1 VVDPAVVRDHM
12 SIYGHL
18 VGARIRADWQYRTS
32 FLLYTVSQCVVSFLD
47 FLAIAVLFSNTE
59 LIAGWSVAQV
69 AFLYA
74 TASVAFYVGDVFVSE
89 VELLHRH
96 VRLGTFDQFLIR
108 PLGPLFQLTCHEFA
122 LRRAGKLVQAV
133 VVLVITLVVVPVE
146 WTPAKALMVVV
157 TIVSGTVIFGA
168 LWVITSTAAFWT
180 TETRE
185 IANAAT
191 YGGAFAAQYPVDVYA
206 KWLQHLLVIVPLA
219 FVSYVPSTW
228 ILDQHDALDLP
239 VWAPFAGPFVAGLAF
254 VAARGVWRTGIR
266 HYRSTGT

>member
-1 VVDPAVVRDHM
+1 VVDRSVVREHV
-12 SIYGHL
+12 SIYRHL

-32 FLLYTVSQCVVSFLD
+32 FLMYAVSQCVVSFLD
-47 FLAIAVLFSNTE
+47 FLAIAVLFSNTR
-59 LIAGWSVAQV
+59 LIAGWSVSQV
-69 AFLYA
+69 GFLYA
-74 TASVAFYVGDVFVSE
+74 IASVAFYIGDVFVSE

-122 LRRAGKLVQAV
+122 LRRAGKLLQAV
-133 VVLVITLVVVPVE
+133 VVLVVTLVVVPVE
-146 WTPAKALMVVV
+146 WSVAKALMVGV

-168 LWVITSTAAFWT
+168 IWVITSAAAFWT

-206 KWLQHLLVIVPLA
+206 KWLQRLLVIVPLA
-219 FVSYVPSTW
+219 FVSYVPATW
-228 ILDQHDALDLP
+228 ILNQPDALHLP
-239 VWAPFAGPFVAGLAF
+239 AWAPFAGPAVAALAY
-254 VAARGVWRTGIR
+254 VAARAVWRTGVR